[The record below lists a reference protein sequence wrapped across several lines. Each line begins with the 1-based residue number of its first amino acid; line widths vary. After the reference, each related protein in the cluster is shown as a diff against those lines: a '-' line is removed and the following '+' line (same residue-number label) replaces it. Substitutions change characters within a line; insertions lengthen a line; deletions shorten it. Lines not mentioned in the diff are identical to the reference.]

1 MLRFYLLTI
10 LFAVF
15 CERSV
20 LGLAGP
26 QKSHLAQYTAPR
38 QSLHEHIYDVIGKT
52 PIIRLQRL
60 APDGVNVYVKVES
73 VNPGGSLGDRVAYG
87 TIEWA
92 EQQGLLEPGQVRAVL
107 NFHAGSKRFSCCN
120 HKLKHL

>member
-1 MLRFYLLTI
+1 MFRFYLLII
-10 LFAVF
+10 LSAAF

-20 LGLAGP
+20 SGLAAP

-92 EQQGLLEPGQVRAVL
+92 EQQGLLEPGQVRATL
-107 NFHAGSKRFSCCN
+107 NLMSERNHFS
-120 HKLKHL
+120 